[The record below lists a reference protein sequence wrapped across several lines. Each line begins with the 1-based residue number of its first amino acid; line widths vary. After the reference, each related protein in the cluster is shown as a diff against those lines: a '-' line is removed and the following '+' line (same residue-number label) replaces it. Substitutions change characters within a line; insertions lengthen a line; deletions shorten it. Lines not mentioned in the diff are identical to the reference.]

1 MISSGFTDIVTDY
14 NIWKQSAQERVQ
26 QQAAAEMT
34 MILGSFL
41 AR

>member
-1 MISSGFTDIVTDY
+1 MILSGFIEIVTDY
-14 NIWKQSAQERVQ
+14 NVWKQSAQERDQ

-34 MILGSFL
+34 MVLGSFL